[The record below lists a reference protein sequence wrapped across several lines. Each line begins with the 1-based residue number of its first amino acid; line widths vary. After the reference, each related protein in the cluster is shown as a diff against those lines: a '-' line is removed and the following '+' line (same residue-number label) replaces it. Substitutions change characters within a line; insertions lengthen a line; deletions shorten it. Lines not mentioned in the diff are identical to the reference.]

1 MAGKYGVDW
10 EIPGSGLVPKPKKKP
25 MQAKDLPTFY
35 GSSVAAAKLGVY
47 SGQQARV
54 HYQPSA
60 GQGNIFTE
68 AGTRFRD
75 YFKGAE
81 AAAKDVKGNIKGKPW
96 TFQRGKGLYEAVN
109 YRDVLNLNR
118 RKGWSKGGKSHKY
131 IKTFQYQ
138 SGIDVK
144 ALTSGKMEYNIKDM
158 FQWKYDPNK
167 VPQFGMDVKQ
177 WGERTS
183 TIKTSLL
190 GGDIAKTQ
198 LGLGK
203 DRIAISVFQKNAKK
217 YADYFVKS
225 VLVDPGWMKN
235 TREVLQAKTAAGKS
249 ATLFPKNSSHIVNV
263 LSPSGQ
269 VKGLIKKQSKIGQ
282 RIMTTPAH
290 QIGKQG
296 WLKTVAPT
304 AAKGASIVG
313 KSAMPA
319 LWAYEGYRATK
330 WAMQW
335 HEDNP
340 GYSEQKYKAYG
351 LDINTPGKFG
361 VDY

>member
-1 MAGKYGVDW
+1 MAKAD
-10 EIPGSGLVPKPKKKP
+10 PPKKKKQTGYP
-25 MQAKDLPTFY
+25 GTSLNFKVHYRPPVPLF

-47 SGQQARV
+47 GGQQARV

-60 GQGNIFTE
+60 GQGNIFTQ
-68 AGTRFRD
+68 AGTGFRD
-75 YFKGAE
+75 YFKGAS
-81 AAAKDVKGNIKGKPW
+81 AAAKDFKGNVKGKPW
-96 TFQRGKGLYEAVN
+96 SFQRGKGLYEAVN

-144 ALTSGKMEYNIKDM
+144 ALTSGQYNLKKR
-158 FQWKYDPNK
+158 FGPWYDISE
-167 VPQFGMDVKQ
+167 VPKFGMDFKQ

-263 LSPSGQ
+263 LSPSGK

-282 RIMTTPAH
+282 RIMTTPTH
-290 QIGKQG
+290 QIAKQG
-296 WLKTVAPT
+296 WLKTVAPG
-304 AAKGASIVG
+304 AAKAAGIVG

-319 LWAYEGYRATK
+319 LWVYEGVRATQ

-340 GYSEQKYKAYG
+340 GYTEQKYRNYG
-351 LDINTPGKFG
+351 LDINTPGKYG